1 MGGGRVW
8 GGAPLLPQFLPL
20 KNGIGTQG
28 HPRAPPGP
36 PALWPASCRW
46 GTEAR
51 DGDAPSRVTAPQGI
65 QERGATESAGV
76 GWGEQVRGVP
86 SAPWRARGRGWADPV
101 RFLP

>member
-20 KNGIGTQG
+20 KNGTGTQG
-28 HPRAPPGP
+28 PPPAPPGS

-65 QERGATESAGV
+65 QERGAAESAGV
-76 GWGEQVRGVP
+76 GLGRAGEG
-86 SAPWRARGRGWADPV
+86 RAECPVTGGSRKPGEPGRAA
-101 RFLP
+101 